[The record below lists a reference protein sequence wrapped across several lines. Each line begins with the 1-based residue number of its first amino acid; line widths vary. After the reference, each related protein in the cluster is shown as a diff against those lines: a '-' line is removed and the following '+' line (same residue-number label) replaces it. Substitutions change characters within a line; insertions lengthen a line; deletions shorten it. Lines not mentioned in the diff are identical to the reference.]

1 MIIKTNMMKKLSL
14 ITLLVLFAITTFGQT
29 SLVWKVS
36 GNGIENPSY
45 LFGTIHAI
53 CPDDFFMP
61 EVLTEIIPTTDKLYL
76 EIDMTDS
83 LFMQKMQMGMMNP
96 QMKNI
101 KADLSEEHQKLIDE
115 ALKKSIGA
123 GLDQIG
129 VMKPWALSAM
139 IAIKTG
145 LDCPTEASYEM
156 ELIKLAKTNGKSV
169 NGLETIEDQLALF
182 DGIPYD
188 QQLEWLVETVTEM
201 EDNKALLAQLIAAYK
216 NQDVKALHELI
227 LEQEEMEE
235 FAEVLLD
242 QRNEKWIPVMAKA
255 MGESTNVFAFGAG
268 HLGGEKGVLNLLKK
282 AGYKM
287 EAIN

>member
-1 MIIKTNMMKKLSL
+1 MMKKLSL
-14 ITLLVLFAITTFGQT
+14 ITLLVLFTITTFGQN

-36 GNGIENPSY
+36 GNGIETPSY

-61 EVLTEIIPTTDKLYL
+61 EVLTEIITTTDKLYL

-242 QRNEKWIPVMAKA
+242 QRNENWIPVMAKA

-282 AGYKM
+282 AGYKV

>member
-1 MIIKTNMMKKLSL
+1 MMKKISL
-14 ITLLVLFAITTFGQT
+14 ITLLVLFTITTFGQN
-29 SLVWKVS
+29 SLVWKIS

-53 CPDDFFMP
+53 CPDDFFLP
-61 EVLTEIIPTTDKLYL
+61 EKLDEVIKNTDNLYL

-115 ALKKSIGA
+115 ALKKLIGA

-169 NGLETIEDQLALF
+169 IGLETIEAQLALF
-182 DGIPYD
+182 DDIPYD
-188 QQLEWLVETVTEM
+188 QQLEWLVEAVTEM

-216 NQDVKALHELI
+216 KQDVKALYKLM

-242 QRNEKWIPVMAKA
+242 QRNESWIPVMTKA

-282 AGYKM
+282 AGYKV
-287 EAIN
+287 EAVN

>member
-1 MIIKTNMMKKLSL
+1 MMKKISL
-14 ITLLVLFAITTFGQT
+14 IALLVLFAIHSFGQNA
-29 SLVWKVS
+29 LIWKVS

-53 CPDDFFMP
+53 CPDDFFLP
-61 EVLTEIIPTTDKLYL
+61 EKLDEIIKSTDNLYL
-76 EIDMTDS
+76 EIDMTDAE
-83 LFMQKMQMGMMNP
+83 FMQKMQIGMMNP

-101 KADLSEEHQKLIDE
+101 QADLSEAHQKLIDE
-115 ALKKSIGA
+115 ALIKYMGGGLAQMGA
-123 GLDQIG
+123 L
-129 VMKPWALSAM
+129 KPWALASM
-139 IAIKTG
+139 LAIKSG
-145 LDCPTEASYEM
+145 LDCPTSSSYEA
-156 ELIKLAKTNGKSV
+156 ELIKLAKANGKSV

-182 DGIPYD
+182 NNIPYD

-201 EDNKALLAQLIAAYK
+201 EENKALLAQLIATYK
-216 NQDVKALHELI
+216 KQDVKVLYKLM

-242 QRNEKWIPVMAKA
+242 QRNENWIPVMTKA

-282 AGYKM
+282 AGYKV
-287 EAIN
+287 EAVK